1 MSISPVCT
9 VYSVYLQY
17 VLCSGGVCSCVVIA
31 ELVLCVYS
39 YTLSL
44 VLVANMWSV
53 LSCSQHWNDLCKVA
67 FSTNWYKTDAKD
79 GITVSR
85 SRFGRGVGRHAV
97 IKIEGFLNHTPETV
111 LQFLQIT
118 MKPGGKLD
126 YFFRNEFLVDRIQGS
141 YHTMYVYTCG
151 YAHQLFV

>member
-1 MSISPVCT
+1 M
-9 VYSVYLQY
+9 
-17 VLCSGGVCSCVVIA
+17 
-31 ELVLCVYS
+31 YS

-44 VLVANMWSV
+44 VFVANMWSV

-97 IKIEGFLNHTPETV
+97 IKIEGFLNHTPETI

-141 YHTMYVYTCG
+141 YHTTYVRVYMWICTTVVCVISCMCVLVSVCSG
-151 YAHQLFV
+151 ECVSW